1 MYTDL
6 RYLDWIEKLPDQY
19 KPYVYL
25 ARMDR
30 PIGVW
35 LLLLPAWWGILL
47 ASSQLSGFTLKVLW
61 LLFLFFVGAVVMR
74 AAGCVINDL
83 WDRKIDAQV
92 ERTSV
97 RPLASGAVSV
107 QQALIFLGILLSIGF
122 CILIML
128 NGAAIMLG
136 LLSLPLVIIYPF
148 MKRVTFWPQAFL
160 GLTFNFGALMG
171 WAAVMDA
178 VSLQAVMLYMAGFFW
193 TMGYDTI
200 YAHQDKEDDA
210 LVGVKSTALKFGA
223 DSKLWVSGFY
233 AAMLLC
239 FAVALAL
246 SHVNMLALP
255 GLAVVAAHLFWQ
267 IGRWDMDDQASSLAM
282 FKSNRDLGFVILL
295 MVFIAGF

>member
-6 RYLDWIEKLPDQY
+6 RYLEWIEKLPERY
-19 KPYVYL
+19 KPYIYL
-25 ARMDR
+25 ARVDR

-47 ASSQLSGFTLKVLW
+47 ASLHLSGFTFKILW
-61 LLFLFFVGAVVMR
+61 LFLLFFIGAVVMR

-83 WDRKIDAQV
+83 WDRKIDAEV

-97 RPLASGAVSV
+97 RPLASGDVSV
-107 QQALIFLGILLSIGF
+107 QQALVFLGILLSIGF

-128 NGAAIMLG
+128 NGTTILLG
-136 LLSLPLVIIYPF
+136 LLSLPLVVIYPF

-171 WAAVMDA
+171 WSAVMDG
-178 VSLQAVMLYMAGFFW
+178 VSLQAVLMYVGCFFW
-193 TMGYDTI
+193 TLGYDTI

-210 LVGVKSTALKFGA
+210 LVGVKSTALKFGS

-233 AAMLLC
+233 SAMLLS

-246 SHVNMLALP
+246 SPVNMLALP
-255 GLAVVAAHLFWQ
+255 GLAAVAAHLFWQ
-267 IGRWDMDDQASSLAM
+267 IGRWDMDDQASSLAV
-282 FKSNRDLGFVILL
+282 FKSNRDLGFLVLL
-295 MVFIAGF
+295 IIFVSGF